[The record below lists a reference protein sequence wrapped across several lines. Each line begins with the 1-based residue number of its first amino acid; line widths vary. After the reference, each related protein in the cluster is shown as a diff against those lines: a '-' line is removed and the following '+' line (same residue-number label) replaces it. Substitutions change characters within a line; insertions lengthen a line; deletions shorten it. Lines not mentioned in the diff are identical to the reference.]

1 MLEEAK
7 PDSLL
12 VVTVERERRPFV
24 GEDTEL
30 DQSRVSEVPTVAVP
44 SLAARTSNEMPE
56 DVNVPPK
63 SPAMK
68 RTERVQLFALFLSI
82 FVAGWDG
89 GTYGPLLP
97 RFQTYYDVNY
107 TVVSMIFVS
116 NCVGFIVGATANVYL
131 TDRLGSGELDSFSRI
146 YLIIVSG
153 AIGQVIGYSL
163 LSARLPFPAFCVAF
177 FINGWGMSLQDAQA
191 NGYVVALSRDSAT
204 KMGIMHAIYGLGAMI
219 APFSA
224 TQFAEMTHRWS
235 LHFVVSVVIAV
246 VNTMTLVL
254 VFRGKTQDECYFEI
268 GEPTMKR
275 GTSQHNKYRQIFTHK
290 VMHVLA
296 FYSFVYVGVEITIS
310 GWTVSYLQ
318 EYRDAGA
325 SSGYVSTGFFGGITL
340 GRVALLW
347 VNKKIGEY
355 RVMYIYMLLSLGLEL
370 VVWLVPSVVI
380 AGVAVS
386 FVGFFLGP
394 IYPIIINEAGRQIPQ
409 WLLTGSVGW
418 IASFGFSGSAL
429 FPFITGALS
438 EEFGIVALQPVLI
451 VLMAVMIGL
460 WLLVPSGRRRARQM
474 IKESDMTEKP
484 PRDASGVAQNATPG
498 V

>member
-116 NCVGFIVGATANVYL
+116 NCVTIVL
-131 TDRLGSGELDSFSRI
+131 
-146 YLIIVSG
+146 G

-254 VFRGKTQDECYFEI
+254 VFRGKTQDECYLEI